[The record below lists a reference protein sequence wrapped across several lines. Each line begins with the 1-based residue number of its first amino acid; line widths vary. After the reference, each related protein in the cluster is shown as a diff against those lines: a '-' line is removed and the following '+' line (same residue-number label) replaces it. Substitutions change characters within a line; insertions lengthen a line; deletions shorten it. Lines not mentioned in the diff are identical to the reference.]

1 MGCRTGFA
9 RALSHPRR
17 TRGPPAPH
25 LEVGFA
31 QDAGQLG
38 GRAVLPRQ
46 VPDVTQDLL
55 HQLQVVVPHRLQ
67 LRLLQPL
74 VGLMEG
80 IKGGGLGTPAPPTRS
95 LIPPASAL
103 HAGSKGGERDGHGNA
118 GRQRGE
124 DRGTAQRDHANVPTH
139 TPRWPLHA
147 QLHVHARV
155 RSRAFGCRGAHPQM
169 LARASPPHNRV
180 HVRTHADVPVNTQDV
195 GPAARARSTRP
206 AGDTLTRAHTQ
217 TCTPTQPAMHP
228 QHPPLPP
235 AHAWSSLTPTLQPGT
250 RRRAHT
256 RVPTC
261 TLASTRAREHAHA
274 PPRVHAHAC
283 VHASTPTCES
293 TSARAHGHA
302 HVRAYTHARA
312 RAHVGADTHSHHP
325 VCTHARASAHPCTDT
340 RVRSYIHTRV
350 RAHVHMQVYT
360 RVYVHPRPCASSST
374 RAHTCMHTLVHP
386 CTHIPPP
393 LPRAPRVA
401 TCSGR
406 SGGGGGHTV
415 PPPRVTV
422 PSPGILLS
430 GSP

>member
-80 IKGGGLGTPAPPTRS
+80 IKGGGLGTPVPPTRS

-124 DRGTAQRDHANVPTH
+124 DRGTAQRGHANVPTH
-139 TPRWPLHA
+139 TPTWPLHA

-206 AGDTLTRAHTQ
+206 AGDTLTRAHAQ

-293 TSARAHGHA
+293 TSVRAHGHA

-312 RAHVGADTHSHHP
+312 RARRRRHAQPPPCMHP
-325 VCTHARASAHPCTDT
+325 RTCKRTSVYGHACTFIHPYPCTCTRTHAGIHEHLRASTPMCIFLHAST
-340 RVRSYIHTRV
+340 
-350 RAHVHMQVYT
+350 HVH
-360 RVYVHPRPCASSST
+360 
-374 RAHTCMHTLVHP
+374 AHTCAPVHAYP
-386 CTHIPPP
+386 SP

-406 SGGGGGHTV
+406 SWGGGGTRCH
-415 PPPRVTV
+415 PRVTV

>member
-195 GPAARARSTRP
+195 GPAARARSMRP

-235 AHAWSSLTPTLQPGT
+235 AHAWSSLTPTLQPGQRARSLPRACANT
-250 RRRAHT
+250 RTHLPACTHT
-256 RVPTC
+256 RAFMRPHPR
-261 TLASTRAREHAHA
+261 ASLHPRARTDTHTY
-274 PPRVHAHAC
+274 VH
-283 VHASTPTCES
+283 
-293 TSARAHGHA
+293 
-302 HVRAYTHARA
+302 THTRA
-312 RAHVGADTHSHHP
+312 RAHT
-325 VCTHARASAHPCTDT
+325 
-340 RVRSYIHTRV
+340 
-350 RAHVHMQVYT
+350 
-360 RVYVHPRPCASSST
+360 
-374 RAHTCMHTLVHP
+374 
-386 CTHIPPP
+386 
-393 LPRAPRVA
+393 
-401 TCSGR
+401 
-406 SGGGGGHTV
+406 
-415 PPPRVTV
+415 
-422 PSPGILLS
+422 
-430 GSP
+430 